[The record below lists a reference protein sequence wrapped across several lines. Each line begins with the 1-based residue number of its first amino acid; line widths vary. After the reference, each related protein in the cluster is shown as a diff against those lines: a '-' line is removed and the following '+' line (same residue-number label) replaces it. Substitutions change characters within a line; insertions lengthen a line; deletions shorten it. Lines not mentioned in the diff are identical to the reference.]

1 MIEALDGANSLPL
14 YQLKALIEAVL
25 ADPTRPDPHRSVAA
39 RASLHLGQPV
49 QCVDFRDGRMRPGK
63 IIAIRTRGRR

>member
-25 ADPTRPDPHRSVAA
+25 ADPTRPDPTRTVASLLA
-39 RASLHLGQPV
+39 RACTSDSLCSALTSATVG
-49 QCVDFRDGRMRPGK
+49 CVRARSSP
-63 IIAIRTRGRR
+63 